1 MKNGF
6 TIIEIT
12 ISIFVLSIAI
22 IGIFNVLSIMVILTS
37 DAADRLVATYLA
49 QEGMEIVRNI
59 RDTNW
64 LRMDFCKTSTCSPS
78 PTWDDGLDCE
88 QGCEAYYKTG
98 TGDTGEF
105 PMYPWTNGGRKLKIN
120 TSGFYE
126 YDVAEPDTKFKRK
139 IIITQ
144 VEDVDHLSNHIIK
157 VTVQVSWDK
166 RATVLSVSYPAGDCQ
181 ITGNCDPHN
190 CIVSEATLYNWY
202 PASVAP

>member
-64 LRMDFCKTSTCSPS
+64 LTMDAYPDSGYA
-78 PTWDDGLDCE
+78 WDDGLDCE
-88 QGCEAYYKTG
+88 QGCEADYSLAGSGIMHNWSGQY
-98 TGDTGEF
+98 
-105 PMYPWTNGGRKLKIN
+105 LKIN
-120 TSGFYE
+120 TSGDGFYN
-126 YDVAEPDTKFKRK
+126 YTSGTDTKFKRK

-166 RATVLSVSYPAGDCQ
+166 RATVLNEVVPAGSPDPADPSR
-181 ITGNCDPHN
+181 CDPHN